1 MNPKLVPPAAL
12 LAILVLAFAAP
23 VAGAQS
29 ANTTYAPKGW
39 ELTGIPALNFNA
51 DEGFGYGLVL
61 QAYNY
66 GESGVRPYR
75 YTIQPTLLFTTRGKR
90 DLSLFFDAP
99 HLLPE
104 GWRWSAYLAQE
115 QQLATPYYGVGN
127 NTVHLESAEKGANP
141 YYYRFG
147 RRGIRATT
155 DLQRS
160 LTEHARLLVGVGV
173 RTSRV
178 DITPFDSGTTLLA
191 QQAPGGVPD
200 GQTSYARLGLVWDSR
215 DREVAPRR
223 GVWAELLG
231 QKGARVLG
239 GTSDF
244 TRVTMTARAYTS
256 PTERLTLASR
266 LMLQNLTGDVPFY
279 ELYVVQGSYK
289 DDEGLGGA
297 GTLRGLP
304 KDRFAGKGVALL
316 NSEVRYRAADFQ
328 LMRKPSS
335 LTLTGFVDAG
345 RVWADAIKVSEL
357 GSDLHLGFGA
367 GARLSYGANMVIA
380 LDVGHSREAAA
391 PIYIGLGYL
400 F

>member
-1 MNPKLVPPAAL
+1 MRRQFKQFSQLAAL
-12 LAILVLAFAAP
+12 LLTAVS
-23 VAGAQS
+23 AGAQS
-29 ANTTYAPKGW
+29 ASTTYAPKGW

-75 YTIQPTLLFTTRGKR
+75 YTLQPTVLFTTRGKR
-90 DLSLFFDAP
+90 ELSLFFDAP
-99 HLLPE
+99 HLLAE

-115 QQLATPYYGVGN
+115 RQLATPYYGLGN
-127 NTVHLESAEKGANP
+127 STTHSEAAETGANP
-141 YYYRFG
+141 YFYRFG
-147 RRGIRATT
+147 RSGIRATT
-155 DLQRS
+155 DVQRS
-160 LTEHARLLVGVGV
+160 LTTHARLLVGVGM
-173 RTSRV
+173 RTAKI
-178 DITPFDSGTTLLA
+178 DATPYDSGTTLLA
-191 QQAPGGVPD
+191 QQSPGGIPD
-200 GQTSYARLGLVWDSR
+200 GQTTYGRLGLVWDSR
-215 DREVAPRR
+215 DREVGTRS

-231 QKGARVLG
+231 QKGAKVLG

-244 TRVTMTARAYTS
+244 TRVTMTARGYLS
-256 PTERLTLASR
+256 PTDRLTLASR
-266 LMLQNLTGDVPFY
+266 LMLQNVTGDVPFY
-279 ELYVVQGSYK
+279 ELFVVQGSYK

-304 KDRFAGKGVALL
+304 KDRFAGKGIAVL

-345 RVWADAIKVSEL
+345 RVWADAIKPSEL
-357 GSDLHLGFGA
+357 ASGLHTGFGA
-367 GARLSYGANMVIA
+367 GARLAYGANMVIA
-380 LDVGHSREAAA
+380 LDVGHSKEAVA

>member
-1 MNPKLVPPAAL
+1 MYRTAKVLAAL
-12 LAILVLAFAAP
+12 LLSGASA
-23 VAGAQS
+23 VAQP
-29 ANTTYAPKGW
+29 ANTSYAPKGW

-66 GESGVRPYR
+66 GDAGVRPYR
-75 YTIQPTLLFTTRGKR
+75 YTIQPTVLFTTRGKR
-90 DLSLFFDAP
+90 ELSLFFDAP

-104 GWRWSAYLAQE
+104 GWRWSAYLSQE
-115 QQLATPYYGVGN
+115 RQLATPYYGVGN
-127 NTVHLESAEKGANP
+127 NTAHSESAESGANP

-155 DLQRS
+155 DIQRS
-160 LTEHARLLVGVGV
+160 VSEHARILVGVGM
-173 RTSRV
+173 RTATI
-178 DITPFDSGTTLLA
+178 DATPFDSGTTLLA

-215 DREVAPRR
+215 DREVGTRR
-223 GVWAELLG
+223 GVWAELLA
-231 QKGARVLG
+231 QKGAKVLG

-244 TRVTMTARAYTS
+244 TRVTMTARGYVS
-256 PTERLTLASR
+256 PTDRLTLASR
-266 LMLQNLTGDVPFY
+266 IILQNLTGDVPFY
-279 ELYVVQGSYK
+279 ELFVVQGSYK

-304 KDRFAGKGVALL
+304 KDRFAGKGIAVL

-345 RVWADAIKVSEL
+345 RVWADALKLSEL
-357 GSDLHLGFGA
+357 GSGLHAGFGA
-367 GARLSYGANMVIA
+367 GVRLAYGANMVIA
-380 LDVGHSREAAA
+380 LDVGHSKEAKA